1 MPEYLFTV
9 NVANLGR
16 WSALVFGIVVGIP
29 LVALIV
35 QNAINA
41 FSKPP
46 PKT

>member
-1 MPEYLFTV
+1 MPEYTFLV

-29 LVALIV
+29 LVAIIV
-35 QNAINA
+35 QSAANA

-46 PKT
+46 PET